1 MIPEDFLESW
11 RKKANWKSLEL
22 VEQDLLLSR
31 VIVELYADPLLRDS
45 IVLIGGTI
53 LNKGFLDLAVR
64 YSEDLDFVYCK
75 AEPIGPVIDSIRRIL
90 DPLFGE
96 PRRKISAFGVKLVY
110 RYISE
115 NNLPMRLKIEIN
127 ATEKFNILDLLH
139 KPLSVESGWFSGDS
153 IITTYQF
160 EELMA
165 SKLRALFRRAKG
177 RDLFDV
183 AYVFSNNL
191 ADVLLMISVFQE
203 YGKKTGDNISGVRF
217 AKNLQE
223 KCCDELFRADM
234 DFLLPEG
241 IHWDFDEAYEYV
253 QNHVITHIP

>member
-1 MIPEDFLESW
+1 MIPEEFLESW
-11 RKKANWKSLEL
+11 REKANWKSLEL

-31 VIVELYADPLLRDS
+31 VIVELYADPLLRES
-45 IVLIGGTI
+45 IVHIGGTV

-64 YSEDLDFVYCK
+64 YSEDLDFVYRK
-75 AEPIGPVIDSIRRIL
+75 AEPIGPVISAIRRIL

-96 PRRKISAFGVKLVY
+96 PRWKISASGVKLVY

-127 ATEKFNILDLLH
+127 ATEKFNVLDLLH
-139 KPLSVESGWFSGDS
+139 KPLSVESGWFSGEC

-165 SKLRALFRRAKG
+165 SKLRALFRRCKG

-183 AYVFSNNL
+183 AHVFSNNL
-191 ADVLLMISVFQE
+191 ADLLLMISVFQE
-203 YGKKTGDNISGVRF
+203 YGEKTGDTISGARF

-223 KCCDELFRADM
+223 KSCTERFRTDM
-234 DFLLPEG
+234 DFLLPGG
-241 IHWDFDEAYEYV
+241 IGWDFEKAYEYV
-253 QNHVITHIP
+253 QNNVIIHIP